1 MKPITKPL
9 WQVRDEQ
16 RRAAER
22 KRLADKERARL
33 AAFGCLSA
41 PISKSSALWQRDED
55 RRRASERKRL
65 ASEEMDRLAAYGHLS
80 APMGLP
86 ELDKARGPVRSKP
99 TMGRPTAGPA
109 LEIVGVIGATESYE
123 SYAAVRRVDVSSLTR
138 GSMGHR
144 LNLPGDH
151 PNMVRDHSEPSPP
164 AGASPRAPPP
174 PPPPE
179 PPSSP
184 SYAPAPP
191 RAPSWASS
199 SESSESESS
208 EDHSEESEPTSSPVA
223 PSPMARLRLA
233 SRALYPPAI
242 SGNLGQSRALYPAI
256 SGNLE
261 QSRALYPAI
270 YPPPPNPFEGA
281 DAAEQAPPLMKL
293 VRLIARELE
302 LEDLLPV
309 VPNVLS
315 EANVRMGLSHSA
327 SRLSPADQANALL
340 DALGKPSRQARS

>member
-1 MKPITKPL
+1 MPSVEEMRAAMKPITKPL

-41 PISKSSALWQRDED
+41 PISKTSALWQRDED
-55 RRRASERKRL
+55 QRRAAERKRL

-123 SYAAVRRVDVSSLTR
+123 SYAAVRRVDVSCLTK
-138 GSMGHR
+138 GSVGIR
-144 LNLPGDH
+144 LNLPRDH

-164 AGASPRAPPP
+164 AGALPRAPPP

-184 SYAPAPP
+184 SYVPAPP
-191 RAPSWASS
+191 IAPSWASS

-233 SRALYPPAI
+233 
-242 SGNLGQSRALYPAI
+242 
-256 SGNLE
+256 
-261 QSRALYPAI
+261 SRALYPAI

-327 SRLSPADQANALL
+327 SRLSPAAQANALL

>member
-1 MKPITKPL
+1 MPSVEEMRAAMKPITKPL

-80 APMGLP
+80 APMAVP

-191 RAPSWASS
+191 RAQSWASS

-233 SRALYPPAI
+233 SRALYPAT
-242 SGNLGQSRALYPAI
+242 
-256 SGNLE
+256 
-261 QSRALYPAI
+261 

-281 DAAEQAPPLMKL
+281 DAAEQAPPLMQL

-327 SRLSPADQANALL
+327 SRLSPAAQANALL

>member
-41 PISKSSALWQRDED
+41 PISKTSALWQRDED
-55 RRRASERKRL
+55 QRRAAERKRL

-80 APMGLP
+80 AQLGSS
-86 ELDKARGPVRSKP
+86 ELDKARRSVRSKP

-123 SYAAVRRVDVSSLTR
+123 SYAAVRRVDVSCLTK
-138 GSMGHR
+138 GSVGIR
-144 LNLPGDH
+144 LNLPRDH

-164 AGASPRAPPP
+164 AGALPRAPPP

-184 SYAPAPP
+184 SYVPAPP
-191 RAPSWASS
+191 IAPSWASS

-233 SRALYPPAI
+233 SRALYPAI

-256 SGNLE
+256 
-261 QSRALYPAI
+261 YPA
-270 YPPPPNPFEGA
+270 PHNPFEGA

-293 VRLIARELE
+293 VRLIAREPE

-327 SRLSPADQANALL
+327 SRLSPAAQANALL
-340 DALGKPSRQARS
+340 DALGKPLRQARS